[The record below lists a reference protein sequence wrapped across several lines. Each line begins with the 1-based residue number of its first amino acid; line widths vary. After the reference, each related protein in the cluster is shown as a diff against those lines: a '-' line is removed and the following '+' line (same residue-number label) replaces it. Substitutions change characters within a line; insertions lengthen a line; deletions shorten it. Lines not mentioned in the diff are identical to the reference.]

1 MTESFCM
8 AEAVPAPARRS
19 IVTAAAAATA
29 LAITSCQSSRVD
41 RAANET
47 ANEAANKAANNAAT
61 GQDAEMT
68 ALLAQLDTL
77 RAAAHIPGMAVAVL
91 RDGQVEALQGLGL
104 ANVEARVAT
113 TADTPFD
120 IASVSK
126 PIAGVVA
133 LQLAQDGQLDLD
145 RPMQSFA
152 GFAQFCVAAR
162 AEPGP
167 FFRDV
172 DCDHP
177 RLTLR
182 AVLSMSANGEPGTR
196 FFYNPPL
203 FSWAS
208 RPMAQAS
215 GTPFSTLVQARV
227 FDVAGM
233 TRSARRHRALPLRAD
248 LAADLAPPYR
258 IDADGRPQRNSL
270 PPPQGDG
277 AAGGVISTAR
287 DLARFD
293 QALDEGRLLT
303 AAARRELQRPAAP
316 GLPYGLGWFL
326 GDAGGGSG
334 TRAVIWHTGLWEERY
349 SALYL
354 KLLPV
359 RGRRSAT
366 LILLANSDGLRWESR
381 LNEATLARSPF
392 AQAFLQAMA

>member
-1 MTESFCM
+1 VTESFCM

-19 IVTAAAAATA
+19 MVTAAAAATA
-29 LAITSCQSSRVD
+29 LASTGCQSSRID
-41 RAANET
+41 RAADETATET
-47 ANEAANKAANNAAT
+47 ANAANNAAARP
-61 GQDAEMT
+61 DAEVT

-104 ANVEARVAT
+104 ANVEAGVAT

-152 GFAQFCVAAR
+152 GFAQFCAAAR

-258 IDADGRPQRNSL
+258 IDADGRPQRNSP

-303 AAARRELQRPAAP
+303 AAARRELQRPAAQ

-326 GDAGGGSG
+326 GDAGVGSG
-334 TRAVIWHTGLWEERY
+334 TRAVIWHSGLWEERY

-381 LNEATLARSPF
+381 MNEATLARSPF